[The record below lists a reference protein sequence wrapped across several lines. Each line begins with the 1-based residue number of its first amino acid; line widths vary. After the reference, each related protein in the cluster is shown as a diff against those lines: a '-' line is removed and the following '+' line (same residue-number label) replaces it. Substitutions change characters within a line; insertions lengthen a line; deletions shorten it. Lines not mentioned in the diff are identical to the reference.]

1 MLDAGNYGFNKK
13 IDIWKFQGQHEIIN
27 YLQQTIIE
35 VNFFDEI
42 GIKLFKKTIKFIRQN
57 IQIMKQRQTSNKQ
70 SLQAGRE
77 TMIYQYGILN
87 VKDKMQEQVD
97 QRLQD
102 WDMDRIIN
110 SIFQVHYSSF
120 DYLVL
125 AKLNTKKD
133 RDFENGIFFLKKIHE
148 RDQNNLI
155 MVNNIQNRA
164 ELYNDHGMREG
175 LMEELF
181 DNLSLIIR
189 QFKFKN
195 IYKD

>member
-1 MLDAGNYGFNKK
+1 MQRSPNQKVTHICTYNNDCQKKLCDFCLKCHSIDVPFEYLLTIEELINRIDILHFRILRTEEMLFAGYYGLNKN

-27 YLQQTIIE
+27 QLQQTIIE

-42 GIKLFKKTIKFIRQN
+42 GIKFLRQN
-57 IQIMKQRQTSNKQ
+57 IQIMKQCLTSIKQ

-110 SIFQVHYSSF
+110 STFLVHHSSF
-120 DYLVL
+120 NYLVL

-133 RDFENGIFFLKKIHE
+133 
-148 RDQNNLI
+148 
-155 MVNNIQNRA
+155 
-164 ELYNDHGMREG
+164 
-175 LMEELF
+175 
-181 DNLSLIIR
+181 
-189 QFKFKN
+189 
-195 IYKD
+195 